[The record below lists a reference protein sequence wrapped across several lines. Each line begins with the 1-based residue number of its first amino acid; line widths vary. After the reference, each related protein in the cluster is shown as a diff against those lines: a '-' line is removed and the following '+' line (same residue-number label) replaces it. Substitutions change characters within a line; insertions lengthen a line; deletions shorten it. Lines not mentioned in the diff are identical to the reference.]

1 MIRYALA
8 PLLLLASACASAPGT
23 AAGPTATGAQL
34 HQRVA
39 SFAQPTQDGRLAVLK
54 AQLDAAKLNYVVE
67 EFAGKRTSG
76 PGYNVVAR
84 TGPADGKAIL
94 LSAHYDAEEL
104 ADGKLV
110 DGVVDNAASV
120 VSMIETV
127 QRVAGRTKHPVIL
140 LITDQEEL
148 GLLGAKAYVEKHGT
162 DHIAAVVN
170 ADINAYGD
178 TLMHGLNNGAQSAGI
193 TEALR
198 QLCTA
203 RAVSCLDFP
212 QYPPSDDQVF
222 SAAGVPTVSLGYLP
236 KAEAETLRVFMAD
249 PAAAM
254 KEKKPMPAIL
264 GLIHTPNDKIEKVEP
279 ATLAA
284 SADTFTAL
292 VMKLDA
298 ELP

>member
-1 MIRYALA
+1 MVRYALA

-23 AAGPTATGAQL
+23 AAGPTATPAQL

-39 SFAQPTQDGRLAVLK
+39 SFAQPTQDGRLAALK
-54 AQLDAAKLNYVVE
+54 AQLDAAKLAYVVE
-67 EFAGKRTSG
+67 DFPGKRPSG
-76 PGYNVVAR
+76 PGHNVIVR
-84 TGPADGKAIL
+84 TGPATGKAIVL
-94 LSAHYDAEEL
+94 TAHYDAEAL
-104 ADGKLV
+104 PDGKLV

-120 VSMIETV
+120 VSMIETM
-127 QRVAGRTKHPVIL
+127 QRISGRTKHPVIL
-140 LITDQEEL
+140 LVTDQEEL
-148 GLLGAKAYVEKHGT
+148 GLVGAKAWVEKHGT
-162 DHIAAVVN
+162 ADLAAVIN

-193 TEALR
+193 TTAVRE
-198 QLCTA
+198 LCTA
-203 RAVSCLDFP
+203 KAMSCLDFP

-236 KAEAETLRVFMAD
+236 KAEAEALKVFLTD

-254 KEKKPMPAIL
+254 KAKMPMPAIL

-284 SADTFTAL
+284 SAETFTSL